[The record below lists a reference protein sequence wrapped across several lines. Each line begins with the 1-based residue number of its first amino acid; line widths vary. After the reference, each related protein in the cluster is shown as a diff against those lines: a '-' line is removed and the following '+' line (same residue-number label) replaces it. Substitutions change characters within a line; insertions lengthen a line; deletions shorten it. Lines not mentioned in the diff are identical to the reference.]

1 MKLNEISQYFFQI
14 DTSKNGVI
22 ESSEIEAA
30 KQTSS
35 IFSSILEV
43 DINFATYMQK
53 AINTFRDDIEI

>member
-22 ESSEIEAA
+22 ESCEIEAG

-43 DINFATYMQK
+43 DMTLATYMQK
-53 AINTFRDDIEI
+53 SCKYF